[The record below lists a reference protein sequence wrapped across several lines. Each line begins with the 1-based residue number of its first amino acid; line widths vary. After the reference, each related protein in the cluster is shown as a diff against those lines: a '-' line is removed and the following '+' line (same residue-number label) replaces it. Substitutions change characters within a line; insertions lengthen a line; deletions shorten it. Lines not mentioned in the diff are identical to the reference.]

1 MWMKSGTSPGASFVR
16 SGTHTPFVVTDAPVS
31 SSIYMSALP
40 DSGGGDE
47 SRKRSARSGCIY
59 G

>member
-1 MWMKSGTSPGASFVR
+1 MWMNNGTSPGASFVR

-40 DSGGGDE
+40 DSG
-47 SRKRSARSGCIY
+47 SGEAN
-59 G
+59 